1 MKAERNNKL
10 IGALVSIVLGIMFC
24 VLKGGVIS
32 TALTIIGAVA
42 IIMGI
47 VDLANKR
54 TTPGFV
60 KAVVGVC
67 VIVFGW
73 MFVDIALYLVAAV
86 LLIQGL
92 TQIVAAV
99 KNKATNNAIQKVIA
113 AIRPLACVVAG
124 VCLLFNKGGTV
135 DWIFILTG
143 ILMTVDGV
151 LALADCKK

>member
-32 TALTIIGAVA
+32 TALTVIGAVA

-54 TTPGFV
+54 TTSGIV

-73 MFVDIALYLVAAV
+73 MFVDIALYLIAAV

-99 KNKATNNAIQKVIA
+99 KNKSTNNAVQKVIA

-124 VCLLFNKGGTV
+124 ACLLFNKNGTV